1 MESEIQ
7 ESKERYA
14 LAARAADD
22 GLWDW
27 DLKTNEIYYCPRWK
41 SMLGFADHEIGH
53 EPDEWLDRVYRNDL
67 GHLLGKLADH
77 LHRGA
82 ARFSMEHRL
91 LHRDG
96 RYRWMHSRGI
106 ALRSESGE
114 PTRIVGS
121 QSDITD
127 RKKAEDRLRHDASHD
142 ALTGLPNRAEF
153 ESQLQRTALRAQRRS
168 DRLFALLMVDLDGF
182 KSVNDNFGH
191 QVGDCLL
198 AGVADRLRQCI
209 RPGDHVAR
217 LGGDE
222 FGVLLREIES
232 PSDAAI
238 VARRIQEELSTP
250 FPCGRREVTVGAGI
264 GVAIASDDYEQPA
277 DLVRDADAAM
287 YRAKARG
294 PAECEIFDSR
304 RSAED
309 LEVLGSERRLSE
321 ALERGEFGFLYQ
333 PFALPST
340 GEAVGVEALLRWNH
354 PERGWIATR
363 EIIRAVGEKGNILT
377 LSRWIMEQIC
387 RQARAWEQAGAP
399 LPVSVNVSGDEIRR
413 PEFVAMMRDVL
424 RDAGTDPKCLRLE
437 VSEPT
442 LARGGSEV
450 AERIRE
456 LVALGVRVD
465 LDNFGGAYSSLI
477 YLRRF
482 PIDGVKIDVSLVHQ
496 ADEAR
501 ADPNSTSGIVEL
513 AHDMSFSVA
522 VTGAETEDDLAF
534 LGSVVCERIQ
544 GHIVAPPLDTAGYD
558 AFLRR
563 YRTPGAAPFHSRA

>member
-7 ESKERYA
+7 QSKERYA

-27 DLKTNEIYYCPRWK
+27 DLKTNEIYFCPRWK

-53 EPDEWLDRVYRNDL
+53 EPDEWLDRVYRKDL

-121 QSDITD
+121 QSDITE
-127 RKKAEDRLRHDASHD
+127 RKQAEDRLRYEASHD

-191 QVGDCLL
+191 QVGDRLL
-198 AGVADRLRQCI
+198 AGVADRLRQCV
-209 RPGDHVAR
+209 RPGDQVAR

-222 FGVLLREIES
+222 FGVLLREIDS
-232 PSDAAI
+232 PSEAAI
-238 VARRIQEELSTP
+238 VARRIHDELSTP
-250 FPCGRREVTVGAGI
+250 FPCGRRQVAVGAGI
-264 GVAIASDDYEQPA
+264 GAAVASDDYEQPA

-294 PAECEIFDSR
+294 PAQYEIFDGCR
-304 RSAED
+304 YAED
-309 LEVLGSERRLSE
+309 LEVLGSERLLSE
-321 ALERGEFGFLYQ
+321 ALRRGEFGFRYQ

-340 GEAVGVEALLRWNH
+340 GEPLGVEALLRWNH

-363 EIIRAVGEKGNILT
+363 DIIRAVGEKAHTLT
-377 LSRWIMEQIC
+377 LSRWIMEQVC
-387 RQARAWEQAGAP
+387 RQARVWEQAGSP
-399 LPVSVNVSGDEIRR
+399 LPISVNVSSAEIRR
-413 PEFVAMMRDVL
+413 PEFVAIIREVL
-424 RDAGTDPKCLRLE
+424 RDVGTDPESLRLE
-437 VSEPT
+437 LSEHT
-442 LARGGSEV
+442 LARGGSDV
-450 AERIRE
+450 AERLRK
-456 LVALGVRVD
+456 LVVLGVRID

-496 ADEAR
+496 ADGAR
-501 ADPNSTSGIVEL
+501 AGPTSTSGIVEL
-513 AHDMSFSVA
+513 AHDISFSVA

-534 LGSVVCERIQ
+534 LRSVACERIQ
-544 GHIVAPPLDTAGYD
+544 GHVVAPPLDAAGYEN
-558 AFLRR
+558 FLRR
-563 YRTPGAAPFHSRA
+563 YRTTGAAPFYSRV

>member
-1 MESEIQ
+1 
-7 ESKERYA
+7 
-14 LAARAADD
+14 
-22 GLWDW
+22 
-27 DLKTNEIYYCPRWK
+27 
-41 SMLGFADHEIGH
+41 MLGFADHEIGH
-53 EPDEWLDRVYRNDL
+53 EPDEWLDRVYRKDL

-114 PTRIVGS
+114 PTRVVGS

-127 RKKAEDRLRHDASHD
+127 RKKAEDRLRYEASHD

-153 ESQLQRTALRAQRRS
+153 ESQLQCTAQRAQRRS

-191 QVGDCLL
+191 QVGDRLL
-198 AGVADRLRQCI
+198 AGVAERLRRCI
-209 RPGDHVAR
+209 RPGDEVAR

-222 FGVLLREIES
+222 FGVLLREIDS
-232 PSDAAI
+232 PSEAAV
-238 VARRIQEELSTP
+238 VARRIQNELATP
-250 FPCGRREVTVGAGI
+250 FPCGPRQVAVGAGI
-264 GVAIASDDYEQPA
+264 GVAIASEDYEQPA

-294 PAECEIFDSR
+294 RAQYEVFDSCR
-304 RSAED
+304 YAED
-309 LEVLGSERRLSE
+309 IEVLGSERLLSE
-321 ALERGEFGFLYQ
+321 ALQGGEFDFRYQ

-340 GEAVGVEALLRWNH
+340 GEPVGVEALLRWNH
-354 PERGWIATR
+354 PKRGWVATR
-363 EIIRAVGEKGNILT
+363 DIIRAAGEKGTILT
-377 LSRWIMEQIC
+377 LSRWIMERVC
-387 RQARAWEQAGAP
+387 RRARVWEKTGSP
-399 LPVSVNVSGDEIRR
+399 LPISVNVSSDEIGR

-424 RDAGTDPKCLRLE
+424 RDTGMDPEWLRLE
-437 VSEPT
+437 LSEHT
-442 LARGGSEV
+442 LARGGSDV
-450 AERIRE
+450 AERVRE
-456 LVALGVRVD
+456 LVALGVRID

-496 ADEAR
+496 AEGAR
-501 ADPNSTSGIVEL
+501 AGPTSTSGILEL

-534 LGSVVCERIQ
+534 LGSVACERIQ
-544 GHIVAPPLDTAGYD
+544 GHIVAPPLDAAGYE
-558 AFLRR
+558 AFLER
-563 YRTPGAAPFHSRA
+563 YRTSGAAPSYSRA